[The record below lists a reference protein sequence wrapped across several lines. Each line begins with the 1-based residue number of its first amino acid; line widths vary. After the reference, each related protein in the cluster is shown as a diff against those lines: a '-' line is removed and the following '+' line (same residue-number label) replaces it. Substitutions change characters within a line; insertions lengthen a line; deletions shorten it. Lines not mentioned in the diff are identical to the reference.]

1 MFLIFVILSQE
12 LITLHFNENHNI
24 FSMQR
29 IEVNYRNVIV
39 GTNPLSD
46 LLLFPNFYINYRY
59 SQFQGGLGVISFSG
73 SSVYRSLLG
82 FDELD
87 TDLFTLSLNLV
98 YRSEVGLWGLKF
110 SNSSNYRN
118 IGVVYGN
125 QYKGLLY
132 EVGYNTDY
140 GLMFHLGL
148 KKGKR
153 LFLTAGFLYPGIN
166 FLVRFPVIPYLNI
179 GIIQKR

>member
-29 IEVNYRNVIV
+29 IEVNYRNVSI

-46 LLLFPNFYINYRY
+46 LLLFPNLYVNYRY
-59 SQFQGGLGVISFSG
+59 GQFQGGLGAISFSG

-87 TDLFTLSLNLV
+87 ADLFILSLNLV

-125 QYKGLLY
+125 QYRGLLY
-132 EVGYNTDY
+132 EVRYNTDY
-140 GLMFHLGL
+140 G
-148 KKGKR
+148 R
-153 LFLTAGFLYPGIN
+153 
-166 FLVRFPVIPYLNI
+166 
-179 GIIQKR
+179 